1 MLGAGIF
8 AILVAYAVAGSIG
21 FGMQNRSQLAGSK
34 ETLNA
39 QLSDQI
45 ADQDQALSRL
55 KALGEDQPTT
65 AITSK
70 IDAAKKDRRWE
81 LTEGCTNATASTSR
95 EFCQGVDRMKGQLNI
110 AATAT
115 VLREKLDKLNKSI
128 EALRGQGAG
137 QVADPQSYGLAKLIG
152 TGQDSVRVGLSV
164 LLALVI
170 ESVCCFGL
178 LVVAG
183 IERAE
188 KRTPLEWVARFTDR
202 ALPDPRGRITFSDLE
217 VDYQRWSA
225 LASVPG
231 LSTRRFA
238 KLLEAACQEIELP
251 TEKRTVIGLRLQND
265 HPGHGL

>member
-1 MLGAGIF
+1 VLGAGIF

-152 TGQDSVRVGLSV
+152 TGQ
-164 LLALVI
+164 
-170 ESVCCFGL
+170 
-178 LVVAG
+178 
-183 IERAE
+183 RAC
-188 KRTPLEWVARFTDR
+188 R
-202 ALPDPRGRITFSDLE
+202 ALCPAR
-217 VDYQRWSA
+217 
-225 LASVPG
+225 
-231 LSTRRFA
+231 TRDRER
-238 KLLEAACQEIELP
+238 LLLWPSRRRRNRA
-251 TEKRTVIGLRLQND
+251 G
-265 HPGHGL
+265 